1 MRSRYAASRRAS
13 SPLTWEN
20 LMPCVPAYEPVGS
33 SPLTR
38 GKLRTQ
44 DRRTDHIRLIPAHAG
59 KTVIATF
66 VRCMTGAHPH
76 SRREYVADDPM
87 WYLVMGSSPLTR
99 GKLIHHR
106 HDGLRAQLTPAH
118 AGKTSRSRDPSRP
131 GWAHPRSRGENWK
144 GFTRTSQT
152 SGSSP
157 LTRGKLEGV
166 HADLPDVGLIPAHA
180 GKTSSGRRSRWTR
193 QAHPRSHGEN
203 IRSVPGNSSRLGSS
217 PLTRGK
223 PGDGLDRV
231 GWVGLIPAHAGK
243 TSPCP
248 PCI

>member
-87 WYLVMGSSPLTR
+87 WCLVMGSSPLTR

-106 HDGLRAQLTPAH
+106 HDGLRARLTPAH

-131 GWAHPRSRGENWK
+131 GWAHPRSRGEN
-144 GFTRTSQT
+144 FERAAISMDPP
-152 SGSSP
+152 GSSP
-157 LTRGKLEGV
+157 LTRGKHTLSAGEQLT
-166 HADLPDVGLIPAHA
+166 ARLIPAHA
-180 GKTSSGRRSRWTR
+180 GKTAIEMSMSPSSS
-193 QAHPRSHGEN
+193 AHPRSRGEN
-203 IRSVPGNSSRLGSS
+203 LGGAW
-217 PLTRGK
+217 L
-223 PGDGLDRV
+223 
-231 GWVGLIPAHAGK
+231 
-243 TSPCP
+243 
-248 PCI
+248 